1 MFYAI
6 VLIGFH
12 NVDISLKYF
21 GIIPCLLAPSLPLY
35 P

>member
-6 VLIGFH
+6 VLIGLKPNIGFH

-21 GIIPCLLAPSLPLY
+21 LFRVY
-35 P
+35 